1 MAARLKGLLPKGP
14 RFFPQTMNILK
25 AIKIG
30 LQVAT
35 SLAKG
40 KVAEKLILANE
51 SVYIAEAVAKTI
63 KKAKGGKK

>member
-1 MAARLKGLLPKGP
+1 MAARLMGLLPKGP
-14 RFFPQTMNILK
+14 RSLTDMNILK

-40 KVAEKLILANE
+40 KVSEKLVIANE

-63 KKAKGGKK
+63 KKAKGGKR

>member
-1 MAARLKGLLPKGP
+1 
-14 RFFPQTMNILK
+14 MNILK

-40 KVAEKLILANE
+40 KVAEKLVLANE